1 MTLGMIHGMTH
12 TGADRH
18 LTIHT
23 IHTIHT
29 ILTDRHLDLTMD
41 LVMVHILVLDI
52 ILVLFTQAVTPAVHR
67 ADIQVQPVAAAHHR
81 AITLATA
88 QAKAEDITAEETT
101 YAAMPQVAAH
111 AAAAHQPDH

>member
-1 MTLGMIHGMTH
+1 MIHGMTH

-18 LTIHT
+18 HT
-23 IHTIHT
+23 IHTIRT
-29 ILTDRHLDLTMD
+29 IPTDRHPDQDHTRA
-41 LVMVHILVLDI
+41 
-52 ILVLFTQAVTPAVHR
+52 LFTQAVTPAVHR
-67 ADIQVQPVAAAHHR
+67 ADIQVQPVAAAHHQ
-81 AITLATA
+81 AITLAMA